1 MPLKLQAGALEK
13 VKSKEKIQPLFMKH
27 LLCTSVLCT
36 AYIFNSLTT
45 VLSIKLFFFKVTFV
59 FVCMC
64 MHMWVCIHCHGARKS
79 EEDTCGS

>member
-13 VKSKEKIQPLFMKH
+13 VKSKEKTQTSFMKH
-27 LLCTSVLCT
+27 LLCTNVLCT

-45 VLSIKLFFFKVTFV
+45 VLSVVIFFKVTFV

-64 MHMWVCIHCHGARKS
+64 VHMWVCIHCHEARKS
-79 EEDTCGS
+79 KEDTCGS